1 MSLLRLLLDAVLDFL
16 YPRIDCVC
24 CGKRLEKSALQ
35 GICGNCMEYMPFIR
49 DPKCSLCGK
58 PIFEENSAEEHS
70 EPSGKQICTECR
82 FHVHNYDQALAV
94 FEYSIT
100 IKELIHRY
108 KYDGEYGL
116 SRTFGFFMSE
126 LLKKSGWDIHMIIPV
141 PLHKNR
147 LKSRGFNQA
156 ALLSDYLSQRSG
168 IPSAEDVLIRCVD
181 TKTQTGFNRYQRAE
195 NLKNAF
201 TVVNPPA
208 VKGRNILLIDDVHTT
223 GATVDSCSRVLHQ
236 AGAGKVYVI
245 TIASVLSE

>member
-1 MSLLRLLLDAVLDFL
+1 MSSLRLLLDTVLDFL
-16 YPRIDCVC
+16 YPRIDCTA
-24 CGKRLEKSALQ
+24 GEAAKSALQ
-35 GICGNCMEYMPFIR
+35 ESAATVWNICPSSGIPNAHLVE
-49 DPKCSLCGK
+49 
-58 PIFEENSAEEHS
+58 PISEESSAGEHS

-147 LKSRGFNQA
+147 LKSGGSTR
-156 ALLSDYLSQRSG
+156 LL
-168 IPSAEDVLIRCVD
+168 
-181 TKTQTGFNRYQRAE
+181 F
-195 NLKNAF
+195 
-201 TVVNPPA
+201 
-208 VKGRNILLIDDVHTT
+208 
-223 GATVDSCSRVLHQ
+223 
-236 AGAGKVYVI
+236 
-245 TIASVLSE
+245 